1 MFVKDTVSSGV
12 LLVVV
17 RQVLRTIAHDR
28 DVMLVLGLRSGIP
41 NTIKQS
47 LMDPEYLVHRYNIYI
62 FQASPRIASV
72 YQIS

>member
-47 LMDPEYLVHRYNIYI
+47 LMDPEYGIWCTDIIYI
-62 FQASPRIASV
+62 FSRPHHE
-72 YQIS
+72 